1 MISQLEDFFTW
12 MRPAFS
18 RRATYAW
25 FVVVFVGFVVRTDTF
40 GVSSIVRA
48 LALNPTC
55 YPCLVHFFHSTA
67 WSVEGLLDLWWEW
80 LVERDVAYRVGGRMV
95 IVGDHTK
102 TPKDGRRIPAVTTLH
117 QDSETASKPS
127 FFRGHHWGCIG
138 MLVQAG
144 GRFLAIPLEAS
155 IQEGLGVLRDVSE
168 ERGPKTTCIVRMAQR
183 AASHMKSQAYEV
195 LDAFF
200 AVGPVFETAA
210 EEVDGVGNLVHILT
224 RAKKNVVAY
233 LPPPLRKEGQRG
245 RPRIYGDKLHL
256 MTLFELWCDSFMTA
270 QACVYDRREKVRYL
284 TLDLIW
290 KPIKGKLRFFLIET
304 SRGRF
309 ILMSSDLN
317 LDPLVALDLY
327 CKRVTIETL
336 FDTLK
341 NMLGGM
347 GYHFWSKYLSPASRK
362 PRKKQKQNQ
371 RSSRPSKTR
380 NTFEA
385 IEKFLNVYLIVLGTL
400 QLFAKAIP
408 DEINAKAFCWLRT
421 VSSSTPS
428 EFVTRTAL
436 TNVLNNNLRTF
447 GNDAITREIRSK
459 Q

>member
-1 MISQLEDFFTW
+1 MIAQLEEFFMW

-25 FVVVFVGFVVRTDTF
+25 FVIVSVGFVVRTDNF

-55 YPCLVHFFHSTA
+55 YPCLLNFFHSTA
-67 WSVEGLLDLWWEW
+67 WSVEGLLTLWWEW

-138 MLVQAG
+138 LLMQAC
-144 GRFLAIPLEAS
+144 GRSLAIPLAAS
-155 IQEGLGVLRDVSE
+155 IQEGLGSLGDLSE
-168 ERGPKTTCIVRMAQR
+168 ERGPKTTCIVKMAQR
-183 AASHMKSQAYEV
+183 VASRMESPAYLV

-200 AVGPVFETAA
+200 AVGSVFKTAA
-210 EEVDGVGNLVHILT
+210 AEVNGVGNLVHILT

-233 LPPPLRKEGQRG
+233 VPPPPKKEGQRG
-245 RPRIYGDKLHL
+245 RPRTYGEKLHL
-256 MTLFELWCDSFMTA
+256 LALFELWTDSFKTA
-270 QACVYDRREKVRYL
+270 QASVYDRREKVRFL
-284 TLDLIW
+284 TLDLVW
-290 KPIKGKLRFFLIET
+290 RPIKCKLRFFLIET
-304 SRGRF
+304 SRGRLV
-309 ILMSSDLN
+309 LMSSDLN

-327 CKRVTIETL
+327 CKRITIETL

-341 NMLGGM
+341 NILGGM
-347 GYHFWSKYLSPASRK
+347 GYHFWSKYLSPASRR
-362 PRKKQKQNQ
+362 PRKKQSQNQ
-371 RSSRPSKTR
+371 VSSCPAKTR

-385 IEKFLNVYLIVLGTL
+385 IEKFLNVYLIVLGTI
-400 QLFAKAIP
+400 QLLAKRIP

-421 VSSSTPS
+421 VSSPTPS

-436 TNVLNNNLRTF
+436 TNVINNNLRTL
-447 GNDAITREIRSK
+447 GNDAITQIIRRK